1 MVRSFQY
8 TDRGAISCCMEGRAR
23 DWLRQAGSDLDHAR
37 HAFEDGDHD
46 WACFAA
52 QQAVEKAAH
61 QALGQ
66 EAWGHSVTELL
77 EALRDRASGIDELL
91 MDRARALDKFYVTT
105 RYPNGLPAGAP
116 VDYFTAGEAERAIRD
131 AEAIIVVCTRV
142 LQG

>member
-1 MVRSFQY
+1 M
-8 TDRGAISCCMEGRAR
+8 GGRAR

-52 QQAVEKAAH
+52 QQAAEKAANAAH
-61 QALGQ
+61 QALDQ

-77 EALRDRASGIDELL
+77 EALRDRVADIDELL
-91 MDRARALDKFYVTT
+91 MDRARALDKLYVTT

-116 VDYFTAGEAERAIRD
+116 VDYFTAAEAERAMGD